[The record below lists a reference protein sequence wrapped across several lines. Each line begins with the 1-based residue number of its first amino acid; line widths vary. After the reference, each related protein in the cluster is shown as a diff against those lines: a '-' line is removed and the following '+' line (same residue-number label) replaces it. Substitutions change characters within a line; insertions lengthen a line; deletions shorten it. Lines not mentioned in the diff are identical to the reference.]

1 MRHKG
6 GGIKKGLALLTAAAL
21 LAGCSAFEDNT
32 PVTPGETISSD
43 SKWINSDIEGALL
56 EDTPVR
62 LQDDFYSTVNREWL
76 LEHHAVSDDPSLGMF
91 TENDELIK
99 ERKLA
104 LIRGEEETADT
115 SVGLS
120 GPMEEHDRELL
131 KCFSNL
137 AGNWEKRNELGVEPL
152 RPYIEAIESIQNLDD
167 MTRYLENTDGNNLDG
182 ITFMG
187 LSVEVPYKDS
197 DEYEVVIAP
206 NQKFTLD
213 SQDEYRSLS
222 DDGML
227 KKTVVDETAEYLL
240 GRLGYGKDEIEKILT
255 ECYRFEI
262 RMADRMKSTQE
273 QGAISYREREKIYK
287 KEDVQTL
294 CHVYPLE
301 KILDAYQAADRE
313 TYLVREPEYLK
324 SLDGL
329 YREAYLEEMKSYC
342 LVETLR
348 CALPLL
354 DRESFDK
361 SEEFRAFLAQ
371 ETEEDTDT
379 QETPDTPEPVP
390 EDADDET
397 EDEAEILLNHFVE
410 PYLTGPMEQLY
421 VASYTSKDMRDEV
434 LGFVEKEIAYYQKL
448 LRKTEWLS
456 EETREKAVQK
466 LAKMKVRAVYPEQ
479 FTDYGSLQME
489 DYPEG
494 GNLMQAVSAADRFHT
509 VQMFRKAGENS
520 KNGLWDLE
528 QEPTT
533 TVNAFYQPL
542 DNSITIL
549 AGILCGDMYRP
560 DESYEE
566 KMAGIGMI
574 IGHEITHAFDS
585 NGFQFDADGT
595 KTTWCTEEDMSHF
608 MSRAKRVADYFG
620 TFAPY
625 PGAAL
630 YQGAT
635 VQGEA
640 IADMGG
646 LQCALALGEEM
657 PDFDKEAFFRAYA
670 RFWRTKQTY
679 EYEKKVAA
687 GDEHP
692 LAFLRVNV
700 TLQQFD
706 EFYETFG
713 IQPGDGMYIKPEKRV
728 KVW

>member
-1 MRHKG
+1 M
-6 GGIKKGLALLTAAAL
+6 LAFLAAASL
-21 LAGCSAFEDNT
+21 LAGCSAFEQNT
-32 PVTPGETISSD
+32 PVTAGETISSD

-76 LEHHAVSDDPSLGMF
+76 LEHHAGDENPTLGMF
-91 TENDELIK
+91 TENEELVK

-104 LIRGEEETADT
+104 LIRGKEETLDS

-120 GPMEEHDRELL
+120 AQMAAHDRELI
-131 KCFSNL
+131 KRFSNL

-152 RPYIEAIESIQNLDD
+152 RPYIEAVESIQNLDD
-167 MTRYLENTDGNNLDG
+167 MTRYLENADGKNLAG
-182 ITFMG
+182 LTFLG
-187 LSVEVPYKDS
+187 LSVEVPYKGS
-197 DEYEVVIAP
+197 DAYEVVLSP
-206 NQKFTLD
+206 NQNFTLD
-213 SQDEYRSLS
+213 SQDEYASLS
-222 DDGML
+222 DNGEL
-227 KKTVVDETAEYLL
+227 KKKVVDETAEYLL
-240 GRLGYGKDEIEKILT
+240 GRLGYEKGEIEKILT
-255 ECYRFEI
+255 RCYRFEM
-262 RMADRMKSTQE
+262 RMADRMKSMQE
-273 QGAISYREREKIYK
+273 QGSLQYLEREKLCT
-287 KEDVQTL
+287 KEDVQAF

-313 TYLVREPEYLK
+313 TYLVREPEYVK

-354 DRESFDK
+354 DRECFDK
-361 SEEFRAFLAQ
+361 SEEFQTFIEQ
-371 ETEEDTDT
+371 ETEEDSDT
-379 QETPDTPEPVP
+379 QENPEPIP
-390 EDADDET
+390 EEETEKT

-410 PYLTGPMEQLY
+410 PYLTGPLEELY
-421 VASYTSKDMRDEV
+421 AASYTSKAMRDEV
-434 LGFVEKEIAYYQKL
+434 LGFVNQEIAYYQKL
-448 LRKTEWLS
+448 LKKTEWLS
-456 EETREKAVQK
+456 EETREKAVEK

-479 FTDYGSLQME
+479 FTDYGTLQME
-489 DYPEG
+489 DYSDG
-494 GNLMQAVSAADRFHT
+494 GNLIQAVLAAENFHT
-509 VQMFRKAGENS
+509 GQVFQKAGQSRKTE
-520 KNGLWDLE
+520 GWDLE
-528 QEPTT
+528 TERTT
-533 TVNAFYQPL
+533 TVNAYYQPL

-549 AGILCGDMYRP
+549 AGILCGDMYHP
-560 DESYEE
+560 DGSYEE

-595 KTTWCTEEDMSHF
+595 KTTWCTEEDMSNF

-630 YQGAT
+630 YAGNT

-646 LQCALALGEEM
+646 VQCALALGEEK
-657 PDFDKEAFFRAYA
+657 PDFDQEAFFRAYA
-670 RFWRTKQTY
+670 KFWRTKQTY
-679 EYEKKVAA
+679 QYEKNAAA

-692 LAFLRVNV
+692 LAFFRVNV
-700 TLQQFD
+700 TLQQFE
-706 EFYETFG
+706 EFYDTFG
-713 IQPGDGMYIKPEKRV
+713 IQPGDGMYIKPEKRIR
-728 KVW
+728 VW